1 MVMLI
6 NTQRVTPCAMLA
18 RASTLRNSIS
28 MPQRVAKHGSA
39 LGNKIKQPS
48 QRPNG
53 RAPTPVV
60 RAAFS
65 NGGSFSAIGGDAR
78 IKVIG
83 VGGGGSNAVNRM
95 IESGLQVCWLWIA
108 LIAHHSCRCKFMGH
122 CLYVRGTGEARFTR
136 SLLG

>member
-1 MVMLI
+1 MPPKVIIKMVMLI
-6 NTQRVTPCAMLA
+6 NAQRVTPMLP
-18 RASTLRNSIS
+18 RASTLRSPIS
-28 MPQRVAKHGSA
+28 MPQGLSKHASS
-39 LGNKIKQPS
+39 LGGKIKPSS

-53 RAPTPVV
+53 RVPTPVV

-95 IESGLQVCWLWIA
+95 IESGLQVRWCG
-108 LIAHHSCRCKFMGH
+108 RPP
-122 CLYVRGTGEARFTR
+122 
-136 SLLG
+136 

>member
-1 MVMLI
+1 MLI
-6 NTQRVTPCAMLA
+6 NTQRVTPCAMHP
-18 RASTLRNSIS
+18 RASILRSTIS
-28 MPQRVAKHGSA
+28 MPQRLSKHGS
-39 LGNKIKQPS
+39 GGKIRPSS

-53 RAPTPVV
+53 RVPVV

-95 IESGLQVCWLWIA
+95 IESGLQV
-108 LIAHHSCRCKFMGH
+108 
-122 CLYVRGTGEARFTR
+122 RGTG
-136 SLLG
+136 

>member
-1 MVMLI
+1 MIDQRLLNKMVMLI
-6 NTQRVTPCAMLA
+6 NTQRVAPYAMLA
-18 RASTLRNSIS
+18 RTSTLRSTIS
-28 MPQRVAKHGSA
+28 MPQRLSKPGSA
-39 LGNKIKQPS
+39 LGNKIRPSS

-53 RAPTPVV
+53 RVPVV

-95 IESGLQVCWLWIA
+95 IESGLQVRWLWIA
-108 LIAHHSCRCKFMGH
+108 LIAHQ
-122 CLYVRGTGEARFTR
+122 
-136 SLLG
+136 